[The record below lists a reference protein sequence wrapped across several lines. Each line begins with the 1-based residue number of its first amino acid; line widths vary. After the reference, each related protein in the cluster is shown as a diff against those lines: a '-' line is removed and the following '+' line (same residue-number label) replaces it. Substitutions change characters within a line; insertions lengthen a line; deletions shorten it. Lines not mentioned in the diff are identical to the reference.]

1 MTTTAN
7 RRTDRAAPPSGSPV
21 ATYYLLAAATSIL
34 VLIGLAVVLSS
45 SSIAAIASGKEA
57 EGSPFSL
64 FLVQLAALA
73 LGLVALVL
81 GSRMPVQWWK
91 RMTPLVFYGSIALLV
106 VVALSGVAVGGNQNW
121 IRIGGTNG
129 VSLQPSE
136 FAKLGLALYLG
147 LVLSRMRHELTS
159 LKAIAVPGGI
169 AAAVVIGLV
178 LSGKDMGTAMVLM
191 AITAAAYW
199 VAGLPARFFGLG
211 AVAGGILVTFLVF
224 AADSR
229 TKRILDWAST
239 ECDANDACYQQTHG
253 TWALASG
260 GLWGLGPGMSR
271 EKWGYLPAADNDF
284 IFAIIGEEYGLIG
297 ALLVIVAFVMII
309 VAVMRLVHRHR
320 DPFVQITAGAIGVWI
335 VGQAFVN
342 IAVVLELLPVLGVP
356 LPLLSS
362 GGSSMIASLAAI
374 GVLMAFARREPG
386 AQEAFAARPS
396 VIRRSIAVVSRSRRG

>member
-7 RRTDRAAPPSGSPV
+7 RRTDRGAPPSGSPV

-45 SSIAAIASGKEA
+45 SSIASLASGKDT

-73 LGLVALVL
+73 LGLAALIL
-81 GSRMPVQWWK
+81 GSRMPIKWWK
-91 RMTPLVFYGSIALLV
+91 GMTPLVFYGSIGLLV
-106 VVALSGVAVGGNQNW
+106 VVAVAGEAFGGNQNW
-121 IRIGGTNG
+121 IRIAGFS
-129 VSLQPSE
+129 VQPSE